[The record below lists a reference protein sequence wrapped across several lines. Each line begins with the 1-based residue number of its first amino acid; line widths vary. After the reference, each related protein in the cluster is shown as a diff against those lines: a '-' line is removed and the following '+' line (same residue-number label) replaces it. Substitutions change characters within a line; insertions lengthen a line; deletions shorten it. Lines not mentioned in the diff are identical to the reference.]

1 MFHTPRAGR
10 TEALGPFAPQRYCE
24 AQKENRCE
32 VVAELGVVAL
42 VVRAKLACA
51 VEVEQLV
58 VVALVVRAKV
68 AEVVE
73 LLLAVP
79 KVGKRSVGMCGR
91 PSPDHGG

>member
-1 MFHTPRAGR
+1 MAC
-10 TEALGPFAPQRYCE
+10 QRYRE
-24 AQKENRCE
+24 ARKENRCE
-32 VVAELGVVAL
+32 VVVELAEVVL
-42 VVRAKLACA
+42 VLRAKLACA
-51 VEVEQLV
+51 FEVEEVV